1 MFRIFCPLFLSV
13 FGWLFTKITYSTLV
27 LSYHILDITYQVGF
41 FLFFFLEKRVCCA
54 IYTCP
59 CHTCLMLKTVFCLVG
74 VLCIVELNTRSILSI
89 FFATLALLYTLC
101 YLQCAQYKRQPTDC
115 HRCRARLYTQSTYE
129 PALGKASKN
138 ETKNKYENEDEWDQ
152 IGKHKDSRNAIWNKI
167 AQKKYKV
174 SKEYEFILRQ
184 R

>member
-1 MFRIFCPLFLSV
+1 
-13 FGWLFTKITYSTLV
+13 
-27 LSYHILDITYQVGF
+27 
-41 FLFFFLEKRVCCA
+41 
-54 IYTCP
+54 
-59 CHTCLMLKTVFCLVG
+59 MLKTVFCLVG

-167 AQKKYKV
+167 AQKNTRFAKNMNLFFGNAKMLFF
-174 SKEYEFILRQ
+174 SEWAILHIRYSQ
-184 R
+184 QNTASEHIHIGCGCGGKPIIFFQWNIVIYF